1 MRVGIA
7 GYGLAGRYFHA
18 PLLKGCGYEVVA
30 IQTSNAE
37 RAAHAL
43 EDFPNA
49 EVVATIEELVAHKLD
64 LVVVASANLV
74 HAEHAFAAINA
85 GIPVVVDKPMGRTF
99 AETAEIISAGERAGS
114 QSQLSLIAVGIVM
127 R

>member
-30 IQTSNAE
+30 IQTSNAD
-37 RAAHAL
+37 RAGHAL

-74 HAEHAFAAINA
+74 HAKHAFAAINA

-99 AETAEIISAGERAGS
+99 AETAEIISAGERAGGP
-114 QSQLSLIAVGIVM
+114 SLNFL
-127 R
+127 